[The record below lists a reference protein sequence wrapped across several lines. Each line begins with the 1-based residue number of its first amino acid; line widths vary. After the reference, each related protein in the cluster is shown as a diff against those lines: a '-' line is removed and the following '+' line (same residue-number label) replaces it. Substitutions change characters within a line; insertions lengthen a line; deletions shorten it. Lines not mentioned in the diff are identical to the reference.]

1 MTPGKERH
9 ASLETLPNFDLAP
22 GARLSAQFIFHGN
35 RDFHA
40 AARYV
45 RQLPYARNSA
55 WSLVLAERRGTCG
68 TKHALLA
75 ALARTRQPVELRL
88 GIYNL
93 DGNTTHLTRDEPKEP
108 DEDFLHEEP
117 IEPEELGTYKEKT
130 YRKFMREWALQR
142 KLDFEQIWRSREEYI
157 PALLEREST

>member
-1 MTPGKERH
+1 VEIL
-9 ASLETLPNFDLAP
+9 SNFDLEP
-22 GARLSAQFIFHGN
+22 GAGMSAQFVFYGK
-35 RDFHA
+35 RDCHA

-117 IEPEELGTYKEKT
+117 IEPEELGTYKENT

-157 PALLEREST
+157 LRLSEREST